1 MKTIY
6 KLYDLKFVSCTK
18 KEFDNL
24 LTNEIRD
31 DCAYIINDEGK
42 ITIHLNSAEEK
53 LRNWL
58 PLHRDSGKESFAQS
72 QDDSY
77 TGIKIK
83 TKNPDA
89 YKLDNTLTNSETI
102 GSLGDYSVS
111 FGGNTQAKGKRAMS
125 TGTGTLAKGNYS
137 HSEGSDSV
145 ALGSAS
151 HVEGY
156 RNTTGP
162 NADSAHA
169 EGGEN
174 VVTSNRGHAE
184 GYHNTVSGTDAHAE
198 GGNNTAS
205 GEQSHAEGL
214 ENISSGDYSH
224 AEGQQTRAQGIH
236 SHSEGTYTKAI
247 GNISHAEGNRN
258 EVHSVAAHI
267 EGSGNKILTTIS
279 SSNTPGTG
287 SGGSPFDPNFK
298 IDEHRGDNSHVEGAQ
313 NLMYGYTA
321 HAEGTKNIVKGHYA
335 HAEGINNTITIDAE
349 ASHVEGNSNNV
360 TSKYSHT
367 EGYNNTN
374 NGLHAHVEGYNNT
387 TKSQSTHIE
396 GENNTIENSTW
407 AHVEGCNN
415 SISNGASA
423 AHVEGSNNDA
433 RGVSAHAEGA
443 STKAW
448 GAQSHSGGY
457 DTVAD
462 GDYSFVHGIS
472 SSTIGE
478 ASSAFGQNNI
488 AGCLGF
494 KVSNFV
500 KGTSTEGAKVT
511 LNTDATH
518 FANIEVG
525 DLVSVKINYNATGLK
540 VTAIDTTNKVV
551 TLDYKLSTFPDFVAS
566 DDDYLWL
573 VEKPEAGDTSIGI
586 GAFAGGFK
594 GNQANQDGSLALG
607 RDNIADGRFSV
618 ALGTGNKA
626 GYNTFT
632 FGKNNNALHAESTSV
647 FGTSNTI
654 ENCYGGL
661 FAGKSNNVLTQ
672 SDTFVL
678 GSNNSLA
685 KNGGN
690 NFILGSNN
698 SLAENSSNTVLLGN
712 HLKTLKGYCYYVGQ
726 WNKPVTDITD
736 PERFSVGIGDS
747 EESRKNGLT
756 IYQSGYGE
764 IYSQGT
770 TNKSIVQKQ
779 YVDNVANNKQD
790 NLYLKAVDNGG
801 IFIKIDPAE
810 SGKVLELGTG
820 DGIVK
825 TGFLY
830 LKGSMRFTGATGKDP
845 RIEYNNH
852 LDALQL
858 YNYKNGNTTEPVR
871 LTGIATGTADNDAV
885 NLKQLEVKQDT
896 ITKDTSLIC
905 KDITLSN
912 GEAGLN
918 SFTLRLINAG
928 PTDNGTISI
937 HSMQDHLYISGI
949 DKNETLFKPQLRG
962 IADPTENDD
971 AANKKYVDT
980 NFQAKLVSGTNIK
993 SIKDDKTE
1001 AQSLLGSDSLSFKTI
1016 NNQSLLGTG
1025 NITIEGGS
1033 GGSTITVDEALSDTS
1048 TNPVQNK
1055 VITEALETKWEQSSV
1070 LELNTLGILPTAAG
1084 SPEAQRIL
1092 LSNYTSPE
1100 DTTSILKI
1108 GTFYSPYVLLTGLA
1122 DGVNDHDAVNVSQLN
1137 KKQDALTSTTDLAIR
1152 SVAVSNVSTKLLQSG
1167 TDALQI
1173 VGSEVKLSSNN
1184 KKAIKITNLADG
1196 TATNDAINKGQLDT
1210 AVANKQDT
1218 FSTVTTTTDETT
1230 LTADKPINITT
1241 NKYSMVYDDVKEAI
1255 KITFA

>member
-89 YKLDNTLTNSETI
+89 YKLDNTLTDSETI

-184 GYHNTVSGTDAHAE
+184 GYMNTVSGENSHAE
-198 GGNNTAS
+198 GGKNTVS
-205 GEQSHAEGL
+205 GENSHAEGL
-214 ENISSGDYSH
+214 SNTASGKYSH
-224 AEGQQTRAQGIH
+224 AEGQETYAMGNQ
-236 SHSEGTYTKAI
+236 SHTEGAKTKAL
-247 GNISHAEGNRN
+247 GSASHAEGDTN
-258 EVHSVAAHI
+258 ETYSYAAHI
-267 EGSGNKILTTIS
+267 EGSGNKILTTI
-279 SSNTPGTG
+279 NPFDTPGTG

-396 GENNTIENSTW
+396 GENNTVENSTW

-747 EESRKNGLT
+747 EVSRKNGFT

-801 IFIKIDPAE
+801 IFLTIDPAE
-810 SGKVLELGTG
+810 SGKVLELSTG
-820 DGIVK
+820 DGIIK
-825 TGFLY
+825 TGFLS

-845 RIEYNNH
+845 RMEYNNH

-858 YNYKNGNTTEPVR
+858 YNYKDSNTTEPIR
-871 LTGIATGTADNDAV
+871 LTGIATGSADNDAV
-885 NLKQLEVKQDT
+885 
-896 ITKDTSLIC
+896 
-905 KDITLSN
+905 
-912 GEAGLN
+912 
-918 SFTLRLINAG
+918 
-928 PTDNGTISI
+928 
-937 HSMQDHLYISGI
+937 
-949 DKNETLFKPQLRG
+949 
-962 IADPTENDD
+962 
-971 AANKKYVDT
+971 NKKYVDT
-980 NFQAKLVSGTNIK
+980 NFQPKLESGTNIATINGK
-993 SIKDDKTE
+993 
-1001 AQSLLGSDSLSFKTI
+1001 SLLDG
-1016 NNQSLLGTG
+1016 G
-1025 NITIEGGS
+1025 NITIEGG
-1033 GGSTITVDEALSDTS
+1033 GGTTITVDAELSTTS
-1048 TNPVQNK
+1048 ENPVQNK
-1055 VITEALETKWEQSSV
+1055 VITT
-1070 LELNTLGILPTAAG
+1070 ELNGKQPLITNTSDITLSELHAKNLYASSHIFV
-1084 SPEAQRIL
+1084 
-1092 LSNYTSPE
+1092 E
-1100 DTTSILKI
+1100 DIQIARAHETLIFRRLI
-1108 GTFYSPYVLLTGLA
+1108 GTTFEPVELTGISE
-1122 DGVNDHDAVNVSQLN
+1122 GTNNYSAVNLNQLN
-1137 KKQDALTSTTDLAIR
+1137 TKQDKLTSTTDLAVR
-1152 SVAVSNVSTKLLQSG
+1152 SINVSNVSTKLLQSG

-1173 VGSEVKLSSNN
+1173 VGSQIKLANN
-1184 KKAIKITNLADG
+1184 NNAAIKITNLANG
-1196 TATNDAINKGQLDT
+1196 TATNDAINKSQLDS

-1218 FSTVTTTTDETT
+1218 FSTVTTTADETT

-1241 NKYSMVYDDVKEAI
+1241 NKYSMVYDDTNEAI

>member
-279 SSNTPGTG
+279 SSDTPGTG

-858 YNYKNGNTTEPVR
+858 YNYKDGNTTEPIR
-871 LTGIATGTADNDAV
+871 LTGIATGSADNDAV
-885 NLKQLEVKQDT
+885 
-896 ITKDTSLIC
+896 
-905 KDITLSN
+905 
-912 GEAGLN
+912 
-918 SFTLRLINAG
+918 
-928 PTDNGTISI
+928 
-937 HSMQDHLYISGI
+937 
-949 DKNETLFKPQLRG
+949 
-962 IADPTENDD
+962 
-971 AANKKYVDT
+971 NKKYVDT
-980 NFQAKLVSGTNIK
+980 NFQPKLESGTNIATINGK
-993 SIKDDKTE
+993 
-1001 AQSLLGSDSLSFKTI
+1001 SLLDG
-1016 NNQSLLGTG
+1016 G
-1025 NITIEGGS
+1025 NITIEGG
-1033 GGSTITVDEALSDTS
+1033 GGTTITVDAELSTTS
-1048 TNPVQNK
+1048 ENPVQNK
-1055 VITEALETKWEQSSV
+1055 VITT
-1070 LELNTLGILPTAAG
+1070 ELNGKQPLITNTSDITLSELHAKNLYASSNILV
-1084 SPEAQRIL
+1084 QDIQIKR
-1092 LSNYTSPE
+1092 
-1100 DTTSILKI
+1100 TTDGALAFSRQI
-1108 GTFYSPYVLLTGLA
+1108 GQGYGPVELA
-1122 DGVNDHDAVNVSQLN
+1122 NIAEGTDAHSAVNLNQLN
-1137 KKQDALTSTTDLAIR
+1137 TKQDKLTSTTDLAVR
-1152 SVAVSNVSTKLLQSG
+1152 SISVSNVSTKLLQSG

-1173 VGSEVKLSSNN
+1173 VGSQIKLANN
-1184 KKAIKITNLADG
+1184 NNTAIKITNLADG
-1196 TATNDAINKGQLDT
+1196 TATSDAVNKSQLDT

-1218 FSTVTTTTDETT
+1218 FSTVTTTADETT

-1241 NKYSMVYDDVKEAI
+1241 NKYSMVYDDTNEAI

>member
-89 YKLDNTLTNSETI
+89 YKLDNTLTDNEII
-102 GSLGDYSVS
+102 GSLGDYSTS

-198 GGNNTAS
+198 G
-205 GEQSHAEGL
+205 
-214 ENISSGDYSH
+214 
-224 AEGQQTRAQGIH
+224 
-236 SHSEGTYTKAI
+236 
-247 GNISHAEGNRN
+247 
-258 EVHSVAAHI
+258 
-267 EGSGNKILTTIS
+267 
-279 SSNTPGTG
+279 
-287 SGGSPFDPNFK
+287 
-298 IDEHRGDNSHVEGAQ
+298 
-313 NLMYGYTA
+313 
-321 HAEGTKNIVKGHYA
+321 
-335 HAEGINNTITIDAE
+335 
-349 ASHVEGNSNNV
+349 
-360 TSKYSHT
+360 
-367 EGYNNTN
+367 
-374 NGLHAHVEGYNNT
+374 
-387 TKSQSTHIE
+387 
-396 GENNTIENSTW
+396 
-407 AHVEGCNN
+407 
-415 SISNGASA
+415 
-423 AHVEGSNNDA
+423 SNNDA

-494 KVSNFV
+494 NVSNFV

-712 HLKTLKGYCYYVGQ
+712 HLKTLKGYCCYVGQ

-747 EESRKNGLT
+747 EGSRKNGFT

-801 IFIKIDPAE
+801 IFLTIDPAE
-810 SGKVLELGTG
+810 SGKVLELSTG
-820 DGIVK
+820 DGIIK
-825 TGFLY
+825 TGFLS

-845 RIEYNNH
+845 RMEYNNH

-858 YNYKNGNTTEPVR
+858 YNYKDGNTTEPIR
-871 LTGIATGTADNDAV
+871 LTGIATGSADN
-885 NLKQLEVKQDT
+885 
-896 ITKDTSLIC
+896 
-905 KDITLSN
+905 
-912 GEAGLN
+912 
-918 SFTLRLINAG
+918 
-928 PTDNGTISI
+928 
-937 HSMQDHLYISGI
+937 
-949 DKNETLFKPQLRG
+949 
-962 IADPTENDD
+962 D

-980 NFQAKLVSGTNIK
+980 NFQPKLESGTNIATINGK
-993 SIKDDKTE
+993 
-1001 AQSLLGSDSLSFKTI
+1001 SLLDG
-1016 NNQSLLGTG
+1016 G
-1025 NITIEGGS
+1025 NITIEGG
-1033 GGSTITVDEALSDTS
+1033 GGTTITVDAELSTTS
-1048 TNPVQNK
+1048 ENPVQNK
-1055 VITEALETKWEQSSV
+1055 VITT
-1070 LELNTLGILPTAAG
+1070 ELNGKQPLITNTSDITLSGLHAKNLYASSHIFV
-1084 SPEAQRIL
+1084 
-1092 LSNYTSPE
+1092 E
-1100 DTTSILKI
+1100 DIQIARAHETLIFRRLI
-1108 GTFYSPYVLLTGLA
+1108 GTTFEPVELTGISE
-1122 DGVNDHDAVNVSQLN
+1122 GTNNYSAVNLNQLN
-1137 KKQDALTSTTDLAIR
+1137 TKQDKLTSTTDLAVR
-1152 SVAVSNVSTKLLQSG
+1152 SISVSNVSTKLLQSG

-1173 VGSEVKLSSNN
+1173 VGSQIKLANN
-1184 KKAIKITNLADG
+1184 NNAAIKITNLADG
-1196 TATNDAINKGQLDT
+1196 TATSDAVNKGQLDT
-1210 AVANKQDT
+1210 AIANKQDT
-1218 FSTVTTTTDETT
+1218 FSTVTTTADETT

-1241 NKYSMVYDDVKEAI
+1241 NKYSMVYDDTNEAI

>member
-89 YKLDNTLTNSETI
+89 YKLDNTLTDNEMI
-102 GSLGDYSVS
+102 GSLGDYSTS

-184 GYHNTVSGTDAHAE
+184 GYHNTVSGTDAHA
-198 GGNNTAS
+198 
-205 GEQSHAEGL
+205 
-214 ENISSGDYSH
+214 
-224 AEGQQTRAQGIH
+224 
-236 SHSEGTYTKAI
+236 
-247 GNISHAEGNRN
+247 
-258 EVHSVAAHI
+258 
-267 EGSGNKILTTIS
+267 
-279 SSNTPGTG
+279 
-287 SGGSPFDPNFK
+287 
-298 IDEHRGDNSHVEGAQ
+298 
-313 NLMYGYTA
+313 
-321 HAEGTKNIVKGHYA
+321 
-335 HAEGINNTITIDAE
+335 
-349 ASHVEGNSNNV
+349 
-360 TSKYSHT
+360 
-367 EGYNNTN
+367 
-374 NGLHAHVEGYNNT
+374 
-387 TKSQSTHIE
+387 
-396 GENNTIENSTW
+396 
-407 AHVEGCNN
+407 
-415 SISNGASA
+415 
-423 AHVEGSNNDA
+423 EGSNNDA

-594 GNQANQDGSLALG
+594 GNQANQDASLALG

-747 EESRKNGLT
+747 EGSRKNGFT

-801 IFIKIDPAE
+801 IFLTIDPAE
-810 SGKVLELGTG
+810 SGKVLELSTG
-820 DGIVK
+820 DGIIK
-825 TGFLY
+825 TGFLS

-845 RIEYNNH
+845 RMEYNNH

-858 YNYKNGNTTEPVR
+858 YNYKDGNTTEPIR
-871 LTGIATGTADNDAV
+871 LTGIATGSADN
-885 NLKQLEVKQDT
+885 
-896 ITKDTSLIC
+896 
-905 KDITLSN
+905 
-912 GEAGLN
+912 
-918 SFTLRLINAG
+918 
-928 PTDNGTISI
+928 
-937 HSMQDHLYISGI
+937 
-949 DKNETLFKPQLRG
+949 
-962 IADPTENDD
+962 D

-980 NFQAKLVSGTNIK
+980 NFQPKLESGTNIATINGK
-993 SIKDDKTE
+993 
-1001 AQSLLGSDSLSFKTI
+1001 SLLDG
-1016 NNQSLLGTG
+1016 G
-1025 NITIEGGS
+1025 NITIEGG
-1033 GGSTITVDEALSDTS
+1033 GGTTITVDAELSTTS
-1048 TNPVQNK
+1048 ENPVQNK
-1055 VITEALETKWEQSSV
+1055 VITT
-1070 LELNTLGILPTAAG
+1070 ELNGKQPLITNTSDITLSGLHAKNLYASSHIFV
-1084 SPEAQRIL
+1084 
-1092 LSNYTSPE
+1092 E
-1100 DTTSILKI
+1100 DIQIARAHETLIFRRLI
-1108 GTFYSPYVLLTGLA
+1108 GTTFEPVELTGISE
-1122 DGVNDHDAVNVSQLN
+1122 GTNNYSAVNLNQLN
-1137 KKQDALTSTTDLAIR
+1137 TKQDKLTSTTDLAIR
-1152 SVAVSNVSTKLLQSG
+1152 SVTASNVSTKLLQSG

-1173 VGSEVKLSSNN
+1173 VGSQIKLANN
-1184 KKAIKITNLADG
+1184 NNTAIKITNLADG
-1196 TATNDAINKGQLDT
+1196 TATSDAVNKGQLDT

-1218 FSTVTTTTDETT
+1218 FSTVTTTADETT

-1241 NKYSMVYDDVKEAI
+1241 NKYSMVYDDTNEAI

>member
-31 DCAYIINDEGK
+31 DCAYIINNEGK

-53 LRNWL
+53 LRTWL
-58 PLHRDSGKESFAQS
+58 PLHRDLGKESFAQS

-89 YKLDNTLTNSETI
+89 YKLDNTLTDNEII
-102 GSLGDYSVS
+102 GSLGDYSTS

-198 GGNNTAS
+198 GAN
-205 GEQSHAEGL
+205 
-214 ENISSGDYSH
+214 
-224 AEGQQTRAQGIH
+224 
-236 SHSEGTYTKAI
+236 
-247 GNISHAEGNRN
+247 
-258 EVHSVAAHI
+258 
-267 EGSGNKILTTIS
+267 
-279 SSNTPGTG
+279 
-287 SGGSPFDPNFK
+287 
-298 IDEHRGDNSHVEGAQ
+298 
-313 NLMYGYTA
+313 
-321 HAEGTKNIVKGHYA
+321 
-335 HAEGINNTITIDAE
+335 
-349 ASHVEGNSNNV
+349 
-360 TSKYSHT
+360 
-367 EGYNNTN
+367 
-374 NGLHAHVEGYNNT
+374 
-387 TKSQSTHIE
+387 
-396 GENNTIENSTW
+396 
-407 AHVEGCNN
+407 
-415 SISNGASA
+415 
-423 AHVEGSNNDA
+423 
-433 RGVSAHAEGA
+433 
-443 STKAW
+443 TKAW

-747 EESRKNGLT
+747 EESRKNGFT

-790 NLYLKAVDNGG
+790 KFADYSKTTNEFIIYKNLTLGDKEALVIRGQDDEDA
-801 IFIKIDPAE
+801 K
-810 SGKVLELGTG
+810 LELEPSVISISGNQIRINPISTFSIGNILEMHVQDDGDISVFSIGGSNDTVGEIYFTDYSRFGTSG
-820 DGIVK
+820 
-825 TGFLY
+825 
-830 LKGSMRFTGATGKDP
+830 
-845 RIEYNNH
+845 
-852 LDALQL
+852 
-858 YNYKNGNTTEPVR
+858 
-871 LTGIATGTADNDAV
+871 
-885 NLKQLEVKQDT
+885 
-896 ITKDTSLIC
+896 
-905 KDITLSN
+905 ITLQGN
-912 GEAGLN
+912 VENVATTGLN
-918 SFTLRLINAG
+918 VNKNNIKLISWAYGDSTNNAPLLG
-928 PTDNGTISI
+928 VSDPVIEANADKGITTDDLPY
-937 HSMQDHLYISGI
+937 Q
-949 DKNETLFKPQLRG
+949 
-962 IADPTENDD
+962 AV
-971 AANKKYVDT
+971 NKKYVDT

-1016 NNQSLLGTG
+1016 NNQSLLGSG
-1025 NITIEGGS
+1025 NITIEGGG
-1033 GGSTITVDEALSDTS
+1033 GGSTITVDDTLSDTS

-1055 VITEALETKWEQSSV
+1055 VINAALDKKQDKLYLKAIDDGAYELSISPVESTKHIVLDTHAGVVSTAFITDLSS
-1070 LELNTLGILPTAAG
+1070 LA
-1084 SPEAQRIL
+1084 
-1092 LSNYTSPE
+1092 
-1100 DTTSILKI
+1100 
-1108 GTFYSPYVLLTGLA
+1108 FYSSDTKKPRMGYNSDLKALKLYDFNDSNEPPICLTGIA
-1122 DGVNDHDAVNVSQLN
+1122 DGTNNNDAVNVSQLN
-1137 KKQDALTSTTDLAIR
+1137 KKQDKLTSTTDLAVR
-1152 SVAVSNVSTKLLQSG
+1152 SISVSNVSTKLLQSG

-1173 VGSEVKLSSNN
+1173 VGSQIKLANN
-1184 KKAIKITNLADG
+1184 NNAAIKITNLADG
-1196 TATNDAINKGQLDT
+1196 TATSDAVNKGQLDT

-1218 FSTVTTTTDETT
+1218 FSTVTTTADETT

-1241 NKYSMVYDDVKEAI
+1241 NKYSMVYDDTNEAI

>member
-89 YKLDNTLTNSETI
+89 YKLDNTLTDNEMI
-102 GSLGDYSVS
+102 GSLGDYSTS

-184 GYHNTVSGTDAHAE
+184 GYHNTVSGTDAHA
-198 GGNNTAS
+198 
-205 GEQSHAEGL
+205 
-214 ENISSGDYSH
+214 
-224 AEGQQTRAQGIH
+224 
-236 SHSEGTYTKAI
+236 
-247 GNISHAEGNRN
+247 
-258 EVHSVAAHI
+258 
-267 EGSGNKILTTIS
+267 
-279 SSNTPGTG
+279 
-287 SGGSPFDPNFK
+287 
-298 IDEHRGDNSHVEGAQ
+298 
-313 NLMYGYTA
+313 
-321 HAEGTKNIVKGHYA
+321 
-335 HAEGINNTITIDAE
+335 
-349 ASHVEGNSNNV
+349 
-360 TSKYSHT
+360 
-367 EGYNNTN
+367 
-374 NGLHAHVEGYNNT
+374 
-387 TKSQSTHIE
+387 
-396 GENNTIENSTW
+396 
-407 AHVEGCNN
+407 
-415 SISNGASA
+415 
-423 AHVEGSNNDA
+423 EGSNNDA

-685 KNGGN
+685 KNGVN

-747 EESRKNGLT
+747 EGSRKNGFT

-801 IFIKIDPAE
+801 IFLTIDPAE
-810 SGKVLELGTG
+810 SGKVLELSTG
-820 DGIVK
+820 DGIIK
-825 TGFLY
+825 TGFLS

-845 RIEYNNH
+845 RMEYNNH

-858 YNYKNGNTTEPVR
+858 YNYKDGNTTEPIR
-871 LTGIATGTADNDAV
+871 LTGIATGSADN
-885 NLKQLEVKQDT
+885 
-896 ITKDTSLIC
+896 
-905 KDITLSN
+905 
-912 GEAGLN
+912 
-918 SFTLRLINAG
+918 
-928 PTDNGTISI
+928 
-937 HSMQDHLYISGI
+937 
-949 DKNETLFKPQLRG
+949 
-962 IADPTENDD
+962 D

-980 NFQAKLVSGTNIK
+980 NFQPKLESGTNIATINGK
-993 SIKDDKTE
+993 
-1001 AQSLLGSDSLSFKTI
+1001 SLLDG
-1016 NNQSLLGTG
+1016 G
-1025 NITIEGGS
+1025 NITIEGG
-1033 GGSTITVDEALSDTS
+1033 GGTTITVDAELSTTS
-1048 TNPVQNK
+1048 ENPVQNK
-1055 VITEALETKWEQSSV
+1055 VITT
-1070 LELNTLGILPTAAG
+1070 ELNGKQPLITNTSDITLSGLHAKNLYASSHIFV
-1084 SPEAQRIL
+1084 
-1092 LSNYTSPE
+1092 E
-1100 DTTSILKI
+1100 DIQIARAHETLIFRRLI
-1108 GTFYSPYVLLTGLA
+1108 GNTFEPVELTGISE
-1122 DGVNDHDAVNVSQLN
+1122 GTNNYSAVNLNQLN
-1137 KKQDALTSTTDLAIR
+1137 TKQDKLTSTTDLAVR
-1152 SVAVSNVSTKLLQSG
+1152 SISVSNVSTKLLQSG

-1173 VGSEVKLSSNN
+1173 VGSQIKLANN
-1184 KKAIKITNLADG
+1184 NNAAIKITNLADG
-1196 TATNDAINKGQLDT
+1196 TATSDAVNKGQLDT
-1210 AVANKQDT
+1210 AIANKQDT
-1218 FSTVTTTTDETT
+1218 FSTVTTTTNEIT

-1241 NKYSMVYDDVKEAI
+1241 NKYSMAYDDIKEAI